1 MKIFAVVIVIL
12 LMNLSFAHQFKCVFD
27 ENNGDLRNNA
37 YLSKPAQAV
46 LEPQINQGRLLTIS
60 PIRGPIRVYLDT
72 SAFNTL
78 NGGTNGAPTTTTTN
92 LNFVLKTMLVTQ
104 VFYQTRLQVGQTAI
118 IYSPQICVDFNTSAT
133 DQNQGFSN
141 KDLIIYVQYVTDPTL
156 SYGATGKSCNYFPGN
171 PTSSS
176 PDNTLTMGRPT
187 VGRIKFNTYNLVDQ
201 HTLTNLLFQSVTAT
215 AIH

>member
-118 IYSPQICVDFNTSAT
+118 IEHADRGHVHRGIH
-133 DQNQGFSN
+133 GE
-141 KDLIIYVQYVTDPTL
+141 VQAKIAVPCLDARL
-156 SYGATGKSCNYFPGN
+156 RRRVGVGRQAARAGRSRAAHGGGQSHTGKHFRAHGHT
-171 PTSSS
+171 PT
-176 PDNTLTMGRPT
+176 P
-187 VGRIKFNTYNLVDQ
+187 
-201 HTLTNLLFQSVTAT
+201 
-215 AIH
+215 